1 MTNWH
6 ELTGFQRDLLKTALR
21 LAHENRH
28 VSGQDIIREIERNR
42 EAKISYG
49 RLYPNLD
56 SLVEAGLLSK
66 GSADQR
72 TNDYQ
77 PTQLARE
84 SARRELQ
91 SWMAIFEREQIVTDG
106 GAERALLWECDSVQS
121 ANRTRPYLR
130 PHRHL
135 CQLGGSAVSYRTNCQ
150 NCDDQ
155 ISASYRYCPHCGS
168 EQERAV
174 EAVERMRADAAVSHG
189 PCVKHRCFS
198 CHRIFDSLMH
208 GTDCP
213 HCSGSSICSC
223 ENREECQ

>member
-91 SWMAIFEREQIVTDG
+91 SWMAIFEREEIVTDG
-106 GAERALLWECDSVQS
+106 GAERALLWECDSVH
-121 ANRTRPYLR
+121 P
-130 PHRHL
+130 
-135 CQLGGSAVSYRTNCQ
+135 V
-150 NCDDQ
+150 
-155 ISASYRYCPHCGS
+155 
-168 EQERAV
+168 
-174 EAVERMRADAAVSHG
+174 DAAHKPWGV
-189 PCVKHRCFS
+189 
-198 CHRIFDSLMH
+198 
-208 GTDCP
+208 TD
-213 HCSGSSICSC
+213 
-223 ENREECQ
+223 E

>member
-91 SWMAIFEREQIVTDG
+91 SWMAIFEREQIVTDAIQDQLDIQWSTNWSPLPTE
-106 GAERALLWECDSVQS
+106 AEQHVES
-121 ANRTRPYLR
+121 AFE
-130 PHRHL
+130 HL
-135 CQLGGSAVSYRTNCQ
+135 NAAKE
-150 NCDDQ
+150 
-155 ISASYRYCPHCGS
+155 I
-168 EQERAV
+168 V
-174 EAVERMRADAAVSHG
+174 EEDH
-189 PCVKHRCFS
+189 
-198 CHRIFDSLMH
+198 
-208 GTDCP
+208 
-213 HCSGSSICSC
+213 
-223 ENREECQ
+223 E